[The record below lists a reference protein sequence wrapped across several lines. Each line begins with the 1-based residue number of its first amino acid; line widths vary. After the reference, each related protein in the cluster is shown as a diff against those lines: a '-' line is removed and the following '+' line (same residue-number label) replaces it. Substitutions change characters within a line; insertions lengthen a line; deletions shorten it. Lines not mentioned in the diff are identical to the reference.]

1 MSATRN
7 VPRWR
12 VMVDKVDG
20 VVTPSANKLVRTSA
34 FADVVTA
41 TTRLEVQLRRRLQR
55 QTNAIWRLLNL
66 PTASEQR
73 SMRAQLTSLE
83 ARLRDLTERLEDDV
97 DE

>member
-7 VPRWR
+7 LPRWR